1 MHQDILGDGDL
12 LQSALDLG
20 LGRRFIIEQDNDPKD
35 TAKITQSGFMTTL
48 CESRWEQTWTQ
59 LTISG
64 EIWKWLYTDVLD
76 TSCVLMLC

>member
-12 LQSALDLG
+12 LQSALDLR

-48 CESRWEQTWTQ
+48 CESRWEA
-59 LTISG
+59 
-64 EIWKWLYTDVLD
+64 
-76 TSCVLMLC
+76 